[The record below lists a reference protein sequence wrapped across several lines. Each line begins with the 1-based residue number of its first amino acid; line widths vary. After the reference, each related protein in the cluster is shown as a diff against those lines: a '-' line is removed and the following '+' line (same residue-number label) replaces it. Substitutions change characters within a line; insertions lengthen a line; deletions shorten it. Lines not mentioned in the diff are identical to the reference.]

1 VCSSLLRL
9 IYKSILFKSGRH
21 SINQPD
27 LIYELLEKKCY
38 GQALFCEK
46 EVSLALEAKGARLC

>member
-1 VCSSLLRL
+1 L